1 MNIFNKAIFLFG
13 LTLISFNISWGQ
25 SDINLFLRPSDSL
38 NIARRN
44 AVIALESAFY
54 VGGMIQMNKPLT
66 SEHFNTK
73 FHFVSDNSSCLQM
86 DKANHI
92 FISYQI
98 GNLFS
103 NTLQW
108 SGVSKKNQLIY
119 GAGMGFVFLN
129 SIELADGF
137 AKKGASYGDIIANG
151 IGTSLYVSQELLWNE
166 QRIVPKWSCGTTV
179 FVCADPEKTKSLLM
193 GTLDKETIWLSVN
206 LHSFFKDSIIPKW
219 LNFAI
224 GYGSEGVDYKPPIV
238 GTKYVK
244 FQQYY
249 FSLDADLTKI
259 DTKSHFLK
267 TVFSVLNV
275 VKIPAPTFE
284 INDRGDYKFHAFYF

>member
-1 MNIFNKAIFLFG
+1 MNTFNKILFLFA
-13 LTLISFNISWGQ
+13 LTIFSFNISWGQ
-25 SDINLFLRPSDSL
+25 SEINLLLRPSDSL

-44 AVIALESAFY
+44 AVVVAESAFY
-54 VGGMIQMNKPLT
+54 VAGMIQMNKPLT
-66 SEHFNTK
+66 SDHFNAK
-73 FHFVSDNSSCLQM
+73 FHFVSDNVSCLQM

-92 FISYQI
+92 FVSYQI

-103 NTLQW
+103 NALQW

-137 AKKGASYGDIIANG
+137 SKKGASYGDVIANS
-151 IGTSLYVSQELLWNE
+151 IGTSLFVSQELLWKE
-166 QRIVPKWSCGTTV
+166 QRIIPKWSCGTSG
-179 FVCADPEKTKSLLM
+179 FVCANPEKTKSQLM

-206 LHSFFKDSIIPKW
+206 LHSFFKASKIPKW
-219 LNFAI
+219 MNLAI
-224 GYGSEGVDYKPPIV
+224 GYGTEGVDYRPRIL
-238 GTKYVK
+238 GTKQVK
-244 FQQYY
+244 FHQYY
-249 FSLDADLTKI
+249 FSFDADLTKI

-267 TVFSVLNV
+267 TVFSVVNV

-284 INDRGDYKFHAFYF
+284 INEKGDSKIYFFYF